1 MDDLQPGVRCEVRYG
16 ATPDFRAATITASDG
31 TRLGV
36 TYAAVSTKTGR
47 VMDKGR
53 VAGRNRLSRL
63 FDKEKTL
70 REGSC
75 LIELRAV
82 PFRDVLLAC

>member
-1 MDDLQPGVRCEVRYG
+1 MDDDGPCATAKLLPLRPWRLALGQPVRFLLSGVRRDPQK
-16 ATPDFRAATITASDG
+16 TRPASSDEAELLAE
-31 TRLGV
+31 TETV
-36 TYAAVSTKTGR
+36 
-47 VMDKGR
+47 
-53 VAGRNRLSRL
+53 SRL

-75 LIELRAV
+75 LMELRAV